1 MSICVTESAESRRL
15 LDQMYDRD
23 DKLKRAEEDMRYDF
37 TYSIEQ
43 GNPDATPEWTGS
55 CTDYERARV
64 LGIPYDHPSIPKRR
78 YTVAECLQDALDY
91 EKGPSLS
98 SVVKLLAV
106 AMRSTDP
113 IVSLVAKQLVDRA
126 ATKYAEMNAEVFE

>member
-15 LDQMYDRD
+15 LDQMYATNDR
-23 DKLKRAEEDMRYDF
+23 LADMEADLAYDF
-37 TYSIEQ
+37 TKSIEL
-43 GNPDATPEWTGS
+43 GNPDATPDWTGS

-64 LGIPYDHPSIPKRR
+64 LSVPYDHPSIPKRR

-91 EKGPSLS
+91 EQGPSLA
-98 SVVKLLAV
+98 SVVKLLSV

-113 IVSLVAKQLVDRA
+113 IVSLAAKQLVDRA
-126 ATKYAEMNAEVFE
+126 ATKYAEMNAEVDE